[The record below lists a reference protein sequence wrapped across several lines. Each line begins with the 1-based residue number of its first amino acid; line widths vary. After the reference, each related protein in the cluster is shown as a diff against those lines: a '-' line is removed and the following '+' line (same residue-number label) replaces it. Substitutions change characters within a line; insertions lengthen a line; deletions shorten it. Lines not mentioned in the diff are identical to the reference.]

1 MKIYNTL
8 TRKKEEFIPIEEG
21 KVGIY
26 VCGPT
31 VYNFIHVGNA
41 RPMVVFDTL
50 RRYFLYKGYDVKYVS
65 NFTDIDDKI
74 INKAKE
80 EGVEFSEITKKY
92 INAYLENSR
101 ELNFLEDKTIHPKA
115 TEYIEPM
122 IDFVSGLEKKG
133 AAYNVDGDVYFDI
146 TKAKDYG
153 KLSKKNID
161 ELQAG
166 ARISVTDEKKN
177 PMDFALW
184 KKRKEE
190 TEPAWESPWGMG
202 RPGWHLECSVMAGS
216 ILGETIDIHAG
227 GEDLQ
232 FPHHENEIAQS
243 ETLHDEKFANYW
255 MHNSM
260 ITVDNEKMSKSKGNF
275 FLLNDIRKSY
285 DLEIVRFWL
294 LSVHYRK
301 PINFSEEV
309 MEQTKNGLER
319 LYNGKKNLQKLL
331 KTTEGKL
338 SEEEKDTVK
347 KVDEII
353 KDFETAMD
361 DDLNTADG
369 ISSIYEL
376 VKLANSTL
384 KEKSSKELVEYI
396 YNSLMKLANVI
407 GILYKEDKEESL
419 DEQVEKLIA
428 ERQEARKSKNFQRA
442 DEIRDELKEMGI
454 TLKDT
459 REGVEWSIDK

>member
-8 TRKKEEFIPIEEG
+8 TRQKEEFVPIKENE
-21 KVGIY
+21 VGIY

-74 INKAKE
+74 INKAKD
-80 EGVEFSEITKKY
+80 EGVEFTEITKKY
-92 INAYLENSR
+92 INAYLENSK
-101 ELNFLEDKTIHPKA
+101 ELNFLEDNTIHPKA
-115 TEYIEPM
+115 TEYINPM
-122 IDFVSGLEKKG
+122 IEFVKGLEDKG
-133 AAYNVDGDVYFDI
+133 AAYNVDGDVYFNIDS
-146 TKAKDYG
+146 AKDYG

-166 ARISVTDEKKN
+166 ARISVTEEKKN

-190 TEPAWESPWGMG
+190 SEPAWESPWGMG
-202 RPGWHLECSVMAGS
+202 RPGWHLECSVMASS
-216 ILGETIDIHAG
+216 ILGDTIDIHAG

-275 FLLNDIRKSY
+275 FLLNDIKESF

-301 PINFSEEV
+301 QINFSEEV

-319 LYNGKKNLQKLL
+319 LYNGKRNLEKLL
-331 KTTEGKL
+331 KLAEGSL
-338 SEEEKDTVK
+338 SEEEQGKIAK
-347 KVDEII
+347 IDEII

-369 ISSIYEL
+369 ISAIYEL
-376 VKLANSTL
+376 VKFSNSNVD
-384 KEKSSKELVEYI
+384 ENSSKELVEYV
-396 YNSLMKLANVI
+396 YDSLMKLANVI

-419 DEQVEKLIA
+419 DEKVEKLIQD
-428 ERQEARKSKNFQRA
+428 RQDARKNKDFQRA

-459 REGVEWSIDK
+459 RNGVEWSIDK

>member
-8 TRKKEEFIPIEEG
+8 TRQKEEFVPIKENE
-21 KVGIY
+21 VGIY

-50 RRYFLYKGYDVKYVS
+50 RRYFLYKGYEVKYVS

-74 INKAKE
+74 INKAKD
-80 EGVEFSEITKKY
+80 EGVEFTEITKKY
-92 INAYLENSR
+92 INAYLENSK
-101 ELNFLEDKTIHPKA
+101 ELNFLEDNTIHPRA
-115 TEYIEPM
+115 TEYINPM
-122 IDFVSGLEKKG
+122 IDFVKGLEDKG
-133 AAYNVDGDVYFDI
+133 AAYNVDGDVYFNIDS
-146 TKAKDYG
+146 AKDYG

-166 ARISVTDEKKN
+166 ARISVTEEKKN

-190 TEPAWESPWGMG
+190 SEPAWDSPWGMG
-202 RPGWHLECSVMAGS
+202 RPGWHLECSVMASS
-216 ILGETIDIHAG
+216 ILGDTIDIHAG

-275 FLLNDIRKSY
+275 FLLNDIKKSF

-301 PINFSEEV
+301 QINFSEEV

-319 LYNGKKNLQKLL
+319 LYNGKRNLERLL
-331 KTTEGKL
+331 KSSEGSL
-338 SEEEKDTVK
+338 TEEEQG
-347 KVDEII
+347 KVAKINEII
-353 KDFETAMD
+353 KDFEMAMD

-369 ISSIYEL
+369 ISAIYEI
-376 VKLANSTL
+376 VKFSNSNID
-384 KEKSSKELVEYI
+384 EKSSKELVEYA

-407 GILYKEDKEESL
+407 GILYKEEKEESL
-419 DEQVEKLIA
+419 DEKVEKLIQD
-428 ERQEARKSKNFQRA
+428 RQDARKNKDFQRA
-442 DEIRDELKEMGI
+442 DEIRDELKAMGI

-459 REGVEWSIDK
+459 REGVQWSIDK